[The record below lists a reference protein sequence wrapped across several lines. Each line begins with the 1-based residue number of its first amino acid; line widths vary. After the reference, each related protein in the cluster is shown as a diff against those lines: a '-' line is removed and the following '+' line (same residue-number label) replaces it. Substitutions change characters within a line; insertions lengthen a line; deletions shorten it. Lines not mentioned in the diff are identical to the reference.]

1 MKLHELVS
9 ITRLNQAI
17 RVVAAQETL
26 FHGTIREYF
35 VDFNDAGIAHK
46 TVLDVHNDLCPG
58 SIVYEIEA
66 ETA

>member
-9 ITRLNQAI
+9 ITRLGQVI
-17 RVVAAQETL
+17 RIVAAQETL
-26 FHGTIREYF
+26 FHGTIREYYT
-35 VDFNDAGIAHK
+35 DFNDDGIAHK
-46 TVLDVHNDLCPG
+46 AVLDVHNDLCPG

>member
-9 ITRLNQAI
+9 ITRLSQII

-26 FHGTIREYF
+26 FHGTIRDYYT
-35 VDFNDAGIAHK
+35 DFNHSEIAHK
-46 TVLDVHNDLCPG
+46 AVLDVHNDLCPG